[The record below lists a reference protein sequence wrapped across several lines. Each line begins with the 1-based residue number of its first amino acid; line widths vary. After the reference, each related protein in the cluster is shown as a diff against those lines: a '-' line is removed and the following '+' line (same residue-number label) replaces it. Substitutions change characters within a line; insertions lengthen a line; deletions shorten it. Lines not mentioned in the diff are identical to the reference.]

1 MVYQKISGLRK
12 RDRIWH
18 TDKQIFGRRIRQ
30 STRSQSKSEAQR
42 YLARRIEEA
51 REATIYRNR
60 PKRIFKEA
68 ALKFLKENQH
78 KKSIADDESLLNRLL
93 PAIGDLDLEAIHM
106 GALQGLIEKRQKEGV
121 KNQTINH
128 ALQLIRHIL
137 NLASSDWFDEYGLTW
152 LKQAPKIKLLPELH
166 RRQPYPL
173 SWAEQ
178 ERLFEELPQHLKKM
192 ALFAVNSEY
201 RDQEIC
207 QLRWEW
213 EVKVEAMPELII
225 FIVPKELVKNK
236 QDRLIICNQI
246 AHAVVEEQRGKDPTY
261 VFGYQGRALHHML
274 NHGWRNARQ
283 RAGLPMVRVHD
294 LKHTFGRRLRAA
306 GVSFEDR
313 QDLLGHRS
321 ARITT
326 HYSSAELH
334 NLYEASNK
342 VCQGSDQKMTLTV
355 LALKTQTLMPNKH
368 SGPSR

>member
-1 MVYQKISGLRK
+1 MGDTITSGLRK
-12 RDRIWH
+12 RGRIWH
-18 TDKQIFGRRIRQ
+18 TDKQIFGHRIRQ
-30 STRSQSKSEAQR
+30 STRSPSKSEAQR
-42 YLARRIEEA
+42 YLARKIEQV
-51 REATIYRNR
+51 REATIYGNR
-60 PKRIFKEA
+60 PQRTFQEA
-68 ALKFLKENQH
+68 ALKFLNENQH
-78 KKSIADDESLLNRLL
+78 KKSIGDDESLLNRLL
-93 PAIGDLDLEAIHM
+93 PTIGDLTLENIHM
-106 GALQGLIEKRQKEGV
+106 GALQRFIEKRQKEGV

-137 NLASSDWFDEYGLTW
+137 NLAAADWVDEHGLTW

-173 SWAEQ
+173 SWSEQ
-178 ERLFEELPQHLKKM
+178 ERLFAELPKHLKNM
-192 ALFAVNSEY
+192 ALFAVNTGC

-207 QLRWEW
+207 KLRWEW
-213 EVKVEAMPELII
+213 ELKMEAMPELII
-225 FIVPKELVKNK
+225 FIVPGALVKNK

-246 AHAVVEEQRGKDPTY
+246 AHAVIEEQREKNTIY
-261 VFGYQGRALHHML
+261 VFGYRDRALHHML
-274 NHGWRNARQ
+274 NHGWRKARE

-306 GVSFEDR
+306 SVSFEDR

-334 NLYEASNK
+334 NLYEAANK

-355 LALKTQTLMPNKH
+355 LALKAITPHQPPEHL
-368 SGPSR
+368 R

>member
-1 MVYQKISGLRK
+1 ME
-12 RDRIWH
+12 H
-18 TDKQIFGRRIRQ
+18 
-30 STRSQSKSEAQR
+30 
-42 YLARRIEEA
+42 
-51 REATIYRNR
+51 
-60 PKRIFKEA
+60 
-68 ALKFLKENQH
+68 QH
-78 KKSIADDESLLNRLL
+78 KKSIQDDQLLLKKLL
-93 PAIGDLDLEAIHM
+93 PMIGDAALNDVHM
-106 GALQGLIEKRQKEGV
+106 GSLQPWIEKRQKQGV

-128 ALQLIRHIL
+128 GLQLIRHIL
-137 NLASSDWFDEYGLTW
+137 NLASSDWIDEQGLTW

-178 ERLFEELPQHLKKM
+178 ERLFSELPTHLKNM
-192 ALFAVNSEY
+192 ALFAVNTGC

-207 QLRWEW
+207 RLRWDW
-213 EVKVEAMPELII
+213 EVKVTEMPELVV
-225 FIVPKELVKNK
+225 FIVPGEFVKNA

-246 AHAVVEEQRGKDPTY
+246 ARSVIEEQCNKDPTY
-261 VFGYQGRALHHML
+261 VFGYRTRALHHML

-334 NLYEASNK
+334 NLYEAANK

-355 LALKTQTLMPNKH
+355 LALKTAQALVQDPK
-368 SGPSR
+368 R